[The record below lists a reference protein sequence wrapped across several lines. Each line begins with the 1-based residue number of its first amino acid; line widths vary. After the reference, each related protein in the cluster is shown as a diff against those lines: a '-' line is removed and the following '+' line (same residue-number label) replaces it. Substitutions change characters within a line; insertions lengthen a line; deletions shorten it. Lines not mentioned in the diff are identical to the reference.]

1 MPAPLAGIV
10 PILMN
15 SARGLK
21 ILRDLGIAVTSIP
34 AIEKTINAIPE
45 EKQKQLVELIV
56 QGPAYDFVN
65 EQVFRNVKDTPSGTV
80 IGPDADEIEKQK
92 EQIQKD
98 LKPPKAGE
106 PPSIE
111 PLITLPPEP
120 METKEEF
127 PAEEDDKPL
136 IETFP
141 AGTEQGPVIFT
152 MDDPRQIKT
161 TGQYVGLPE
170 GTDTKEKL
178 QEIRDE
184 AYKQFDSGK
193 EGRYWYRDSA
203 KTILDSVGGNIAEA
217 DKIAQLIGVFS
228 AGSPVGTDLNYALQ
242 AYAAHKRGE
251 DIFTGRFPTA
261 QSQKAK
267 TILEGGTWEGRKTN
281 NFYKAIAR
289 EFNPELSNEPVV
301 DIWMMRA
308 FGFED
313 FDGTP
318 TEAQYNTVSNEIKN
332 ILGKA
337 REIDPSYD
345 INQIQ
350 AAIWVG
356 AKAKKVGSMDKALF
370 NYQNAIENNLGQIS
384 WESAP
389 GGSLNHLVGFGDLPY
404 KDRQEYHVEASK
416 IFLDDKG
423 NDILAQAIGVLT
435 PNEFEAP
442 GHYMDEVNPGSQ
454 TEVII
459 PKGYKETKAL
469 DKNTVAL
476 IDAYAA
482 AKGLIL
488 GQEAVPWHR
497 PFYTDSAN
505 KADGVKITIDDG
517 RIATQAETRQL
528 SQEANKIASEIAG
541 REINDFNLIG
551 SEDGGRFLNVVFDD
565 AGNKVFT
572 NKQFTDIISKAADRV
587 FPGEQK
593 VDLNYFASDGNYISN
608 DWNKNLNGE
617 DYIKTIGQAG
627 SDIQK
632 RVLDLLPSLIEKKYQ
647 LDKGFGEKYKLEL
660 NTAINQK
667 YRTSGGT
674 RGGGTPGQVQEVDK
688 SGVVP
693 PAQLTT
699 QNFLD
704 PKLMDRL
711 LKSQGGVEGFNEIF
725 ERAAPMPGSTK
736 RKMNFELAD
745 ILDDKYNL
753 SGFPEGESEETVTPE
768 RLEYLQRTVSKRFEA
783 IDYIVSAAYNV
794 INGEDKNTIFVV
806 DNDGLPVA
814 AAKLEDRF
822 RSDKAYTREAITIT
836 EAGSVF
842 KNAGDQLFKDILQ
855 KAKDEGKKYIVAED
869 LTSTEALEAMK
880 KRGFKTPTTKALKR
894 FKGRKI
900 RRPNGRVA
908 YQKNL
913 VYVIE

>member
-389 GGSLNHLVGFGDLPY
+389 GGSLNHLIGFGDLPY

-572 NKQFTDIISKAADRV
+572 NKQFTDIISKAADQV

-667 YRTSGGT
+667 YRTPTSTG
-674 RGGGTPGQVQEVDK
+674 GGGTIGQIKGIEYVTTPRKPGEFAK
-688 SGVVP
+688 
-693 PAQLTT
+693 
-699 QNFLD
+699 F
-704 PKLMDRL
+704 KKKMMD
-711 LKSQGGVEGFNEIF
+711 EYGFTSEKFDEI
-725 ERAAPMPGSTK
+725 
-736 RKMNFELAD
+736 MN
-745 ILDDKYNL
+745 
-753 SGFPEGESEETVTPE
+753 TP
-768 RLEYLQRTVSKRFEA
+768 
-783 IDYIVSAAYNV
+783 ID
-794 INGEDKNTIFVV
+794 E
-806 DNDGLPVA
+806 
-814 AAKLEDRF
+814 
-822 RSDKAYTREAITIT
+822 
-836 EAGSVF
+836 EAGDKLLRETEDSLPMLETLF
-842 KNAGDQLFKDILQ
+842 KN
-855 KAKDEGKKYIVAED
+855 
-869 LTSTEALEAMK
+869 
-880 KRGFKTPTTKALKR
+880 
-894 FKGRKI
+894 KI
-900 RRPNGRVA
+900 IN
-908 YQKNL
+908 
-913 VYVIE
+913 